1 MELEHSFYSAHQGF
15 MRGILVFNL
24 YQMGSTGGLEAKN
37 NQCRPTTTDLGK
49 QNFFLNCVHIE
60 TSTDKLRNGIQDSW
74 GVMSII
80 IFTLT
85 EKWKHYNCF
94 KPM

>member
-24 YQMGSTGGLEAKN
+24 YQMGSTRGLEATN

-49 QNFFLNCVHIE
+49 QIFFFKLCSYRDVHRQIE
-60 TSTDKLRNGIQDSW
+60 KRYSRQLGSNEHNYFYADRKVEAL
-74 GVMSII
+74 
-80 IFTLT
+80 
-85 EKWKHYNCF
+85 
-94 KPM
+94 